1 MMTRMASTTMKTT
14 STICETDW
22 RPEGTYAVSPLQP
35 PASSPQLDSRS
46 AVTLVELLTVIVIVT
61 LLMTFLVVSL
71 AGLRQRAREKAT
83 TQQLAFFATAIEQFK
98 ADWGVYPPDRIDQVL
113 TVTGCGAPIDVPA
126 GYYSDREAED
136 NEGIKALYI
145 ALTCPKK
152 NGPYIDADAIPARDL
167 DPEHVYY
174 AQRAA
179 IVEENDGGQCD
190 TDAESGTDDIQA
202 VDGPTPGP
210 AGNADKN
217 QVLIDAGPNGY
228 LETDS
233 GDSTD
238 VIVLADPIPI
248 KVLVDGW
255 GNDLHYDRLTTA
267 DDNQAAASPN
277 PTSAE
282 SAAAVGNYSG
292 SIRHASGDSH
302 MLRNVSG
309 YDLWSNGANGVDECQ
324 DDANETDP
332 ANRDAD
338 DGDDVTN
345 WDLTVYGGS

>member
-1 MMTRMASTTMKTT
+1 M
-14 STICETDW
+14 
-22 RPEGTYAVSPLQP
+22 
-35 PASSPQLDSRS
+35 
-46 AVTLVELLTVIVIVT
+46 IVIVT
-61 LLMTFLVVSL
+61 LLMTFLVIGL
-71 AGLRQRAREKAT
+71 AGVRQREREKAT
-83 TQQLAFFATAIEQFK
+83 GQEIAFLAAAIEQFK
-98 ADWGVYPPDRIDQVL
+98 ADWGAYPPDRIDRVL
-113 TVTGCGAPIDVPA
+113 ALTGCGAPTDVPE
-126 GYYSDREAED
+126 GYYSDREGED

-190 TDAESGTDDIQA
+190 TDAESGTDDVQVVA
-202 VDGPTPGP
+202 NGDS
-210 AGNADKN
+210 ADKN

-228 LETDS
+228 FETAS

-248 KVLVDGW
+248 KVLVDAW

-282 SAAAVGNYSG
+282 SAAAVGNFSG

-309 YDLWSNGANGVDECQ
+309 YDLWSSGGNGVDECQ

-332 ANRDAD
+332 ANRDTD
-338 DGDDVTN
+338 DDDDVTN
-345 WDLTVYGGS
+345 WDRTVYGN